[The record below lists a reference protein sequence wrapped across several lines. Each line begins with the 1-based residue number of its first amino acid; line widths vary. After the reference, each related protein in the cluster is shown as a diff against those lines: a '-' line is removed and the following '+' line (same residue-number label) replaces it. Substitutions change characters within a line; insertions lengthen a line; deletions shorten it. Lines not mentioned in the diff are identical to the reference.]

1 MKCKDCDC
9 CRKGWFKSKLN
20 DYVCIGV
27 PEPFVIKDINVE
39 CTEYEERRNKKVGI
53 KEAINHFKYGITHD
67 IFKEPV
73 ISYATMAIEAL
84 EKQMPKKPIELGDG
98 RFYCPVCHSNNRAL
112 GEYCDKCG
120 QKIDWKW

>member
-1 MKCKDCDC
+1 MVANSAKIMIFVRMDN
-9 CRKGWFKSKLN
+9 KGVARMTKQ
-20 DYVCIGV
+20 
-27 PEPFVIKDINVE
+27 
-39 CTEYEERRNKKVGI
+39 
-53 KEAINHFKYGITHD
+53 EAINHFKYGITHD

-84 EKQMPKKPIELGDG
+84 EKQIPKKPIELGDG

-112 GEYCDKCG
+112 GEDCDICG